1 MKKSICL
8 LAGCLLVACTPY
20 TRLSSNKNFKI
31 QCAKPELLVDVSST
45 NCMDIEKDYRLK
57 VLKYVFAT
65 PKTQEEQKAF
75 LQEEFSETISAK
87 CLKENGCTFKEITC
101 PNSNVSAKV
110 LKTNYLLD
118 YDFLLFI
125 PSRNGK
131 TAAVVGDRGFMPYD
145 PQEIFPN
152 LCSMTAEQF
161 PGPETS
167 EEMDF
172 K

>member
-1 MKKSICL
+1 MKKYFCL

-75 LQEEFSETISAK
+75 LQEEFFGNYF
-87 CLKENGCTFKEITC
+87 CQMLKRKRMH
-101 PNSNVSAKV
+101 V
-110 LKTNYLLD
+110 
-118 YDFLLFI
+118 
-125 PSRNGK
+125 
-131 TAAVVGDRGFMPYD
+131 
-145 PQEIFPN
+145 
-152 LCSMTAEQF
+152 
-161 PGPETS
+161 
-167 EEMDF
+167 
-172 K
+172 